1 MRSKVKAKLEQIAQR
16 RNCKVEEFRYIG
28 FWGANNHI
36 REGWLS
42 QWHMHP
48 ITLNKG
54 FTETMPWKGIGAEV
68 KLPETELE
76 CIVTYPVDSI
86 ALPSAEH
93 CMMYM
98 KAMLFNDHDAMA
110 EVCIA
115 QTPAEAKAIGRK
127 VKGYDNAK
135 WDEVR
140 YQVVKEINRIKF
152 SSPEGLTVI
161 RHFSKTSLGD
171 RVVFVETSP
180 YDNIWG
186 IKSRECVSPELWAG
200 DNLLG
205 FAHTDVYDE
214 LVWGLK

>member
-1 MRSKVKAKLEQIAQR
+1 MRSKVKAKLEHIAAR
-16 RNCKVEEFRYIG
+16 RGCNVEELKFVG

-54 FTETMPWKGIGAEV
+54 FTETMLWKGIAAEV

-86 ALPSAEH
+86 TLPSAEH

-110 EVCIA
+110 EISLA
-115 QTPAEAKAIGRK
+115 ETPAEAKAIGRR

-135 WDEVR
+135 WDAVR
-140 YQVVKEINRIKF
+140 YQVVKEINSLKF
-152 SSPEGLTVI
+152 STPEGLEI
-161 RHFSKTSLGD
+161 LKYFGEFDSAN

-180 YDNIWG
+180 YDSIWG
-186 IKSRECVSPELWAG
+186 IKNRNCVSPDLWAG

-214 LVWGLK
+214 LIWSLK